1 MLVLSR
7 KLQQEIL
14 IGENIKV
21 TVLKVKGNTVRLGI
35 EAPRSVRVL
44 RGELPP
50 MEEPMVEVTVVF
62 DDKSVES
69 EKLVA
74 RNLAPCDVV
83 PFRTSPSEMS
93 SPDSRAK
100 TTDSGPS
107 TISYQSRLPKTLHHD
122 RLKQIVTELTSK
134 KD

>member
-50 MEEPMVEVTVVF
+50 IEEPMVEVTVVF

-74 RNLAPCDVV
+74 RNLAPSDVV
-83 PFRTSPSEMS
+83 PFRTSPSETT
-93 SPDSRAK
+93 SPDSRSK

-107 TISYQSRLPKTLHHD
+107 TISYKSRLPKALHHD